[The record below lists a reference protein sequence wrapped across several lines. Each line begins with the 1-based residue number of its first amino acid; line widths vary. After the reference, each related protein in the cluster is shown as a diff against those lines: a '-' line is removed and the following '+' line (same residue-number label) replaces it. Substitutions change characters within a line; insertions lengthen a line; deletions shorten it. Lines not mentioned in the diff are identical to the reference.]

1 MKILWVN
8 KITKQY
14 KKQNITRYSI
24 CFHLHTIKISAC
36 EHVKHKWISLDL
48 TCQNRPTESSYVWCY
63 LNMIKPQI
71 LYITLVLLS
80 TANKQTTVHVWSV
93 NNLVISQTL
102 KYNNRSYTKKQ
113 GTFVVFYYSC
123 QQIYFQGVIKS

>member
-1 MKILWVN
+1 MWVN

-48 TCQNRPTESSYVWCY
+48 TCQNRPTESSYVWYY
-63 LNMIKPQI
+63 LDMIKPQI
-71 LYITLVLLS
+71 LYYIGITKYSQQANYTSDLWRISSFHRHWNIITEVVQKKVGYFCGLLLQLS
-80 TANKQTTVHVWSV
+80 T
-93 NNLVISQTL
+93 NLL
-102 KYNNRSYTKKQ
+102 PRGN
-113 GTFVVFYYSC
+113 
-123 QQIYFQGVIKS
+123 